1 VRWLCVGAVKE
12 QQKSCRRRAGK
23 SKDPDAVPRAV
34 SKDGRLII
42 RNLDVRNCSRVFN
55 VALEC

>member
-1 VRWLCVGAVKE
+1 MVVCGCGEGAA
-12 QQKSCRRRAGK
+12 KSYRRRVGK
-23 SKDPDAVPRAV
+23 SKDPDAEPRAV